1 MGVNGIGGMFWRA
14 GNPSTMRQWYADMLG
29 VVDPP
34 DGVWR
39 QDAGPT
45 VLAAFDR
52 DSDYF
57 PPDQQFMVNFR
68 VAELPALLEGLRAN
82 GVEILGEQHEDGI
95 GDFAWIVD
103 PEGIRIELWEPA
115 PGD

>member
-1 MGVNGIGGMFWRA
+1 MGINGIGGVFWRA
-14 GNPSTMRQWYADMLG
+14 DHPAKVRQWYADVLG

-39 QDAGPT
+39 QDEGPT

-52 DSDYF
+52 DTDYF
-57 PPDQQFMVNFR
+57 GTDQQFMVNFR
-68 VAELPALLEGLRAN
+68 VAALPALLEHLRAQ

-95 GDFAWIVD
+95 GDFAWVTD
-103 PEGIRIELWEPA
+103 PEGTRVELWEPDSA
-115 PGD
+115 G

>member
-1 MGVNGIGGMFWRA
+1 
-14 GNPSTMRQWYADMLG
+14 MRQWYADMLG

-57 PPDQQFMVNFR
+57 PADQQFMVNFR
-68 VAELPALLEGLRAN
+68 VAELPALLEQLRAK

>member
-14 GNPSTMRQWYADMLG
+14 SNPSTMRQWYADVLG

-57 PPDQQFMVNFR
+57 PIDQQFMVNFR
-68 VAELPALLEGLRAN
+68 VADLPALLERLRAN
-82 GVEILGEQHEDGI
+82 GVEILGEQREDGI

>member
-52 DSDYF
+52 DSGYF
-57 PPDQQFMVNFR
+57 PLDQQFMVNFR
-68 VAELPALLEGLRAN
+68 VAELTALLERLRAN
-82 GVEILGEQHEDGI
+82 GVEIVGEQHEDGI